1 MPQGSV
7 LGPLL
12 FLLFINDIADDLIGM
27 AKLFADDTFLSFSS
41 ADLAELERVLNED
54 LNKLSTWAK
63 RWLTIFNPQKTE
75 VMVIS
80 NIHSEYN
87 LQFKYDGNL
96 LDEIDKHKH
105 LGLIIPS
112 NNKWT
117 NHIDSILISAS

>member
-1 MPQGSV
+1 MDSII
-7 LGPLL
+7 LE
-12 FLLFINDIADDLIGM
+12 
-27 AKLFADDTFLSFSS
+27 
-41 ADLAELERVLNED
+41 AELEWVFNED
-54 LNKLSTWAK
+54 LNKLSIWAK

-96 LDEIDKHKH
+96 LDNVDKHKH
-105 LGLIIPS
+105 LGLIISS